1 MDVTAAVASS
11 AVDMTLA
18 IVASAVDATSAMD
31 LFSTDATLAT
41 APSAADLTLAT
52 VSSAMEGRHPGGT
65 DAAPWR
71 PLPAVGP
78 LSVPSGTPADGLRVP
93 LPPRA
98 SARRGPPRR
107 PPPVARRP
115 PARPNDDAARRG
127 IPSFVGLRC
136 PGRAGGASR
145 AARARRARRSPC
157 VASPC
162 LVLGLGLGS
171 GVFGVPCLD
180 PGPW

>member
-107 PPPVARRP
+107 PPPADP

-162 LVLGLGLGS
+162 LVLGPWAWVLGVRCSLPV
-171 GVFGVPCLD
+171 GVD
-180 PGPW
+180 I